1 MLTSRDSAHCLYTEL
16 NGFETLVMILQ
27 FVIDDVDATTPVT
40 FACHD
45 DQKHAQ
51 PVSPQFVDC
60 FCPCDHAAAQGLLR
74 LETTTSL
81 TTAAAG

>member
-1 MLTSRDSAHCLYTEL
+1 
-16 NGFETLVMILQ
+16 MILQ

-40 FACHD
+40 FEYLD

-51 PVSPQFVDC
+51 SVSAQFVDC